1 MANVSMINAQL
12 SQGALDDAS
21 GEKENG
27 LRDMKA
33 QRRERAEMK
42 DEIKE
47 KQKRIKELQAEME
60 EIQADMDSAWGKVK
74 GFFGSDGGLADTT
87 EAIGTAAA
95 DMEKLN
101 HELVLLQEET
111 KDMQSQIQDKTE
123 NVNEVYQQT
132 EEFREGMNQATK
144 ESL

>member
-12 SQGALDDAS
+12 AQGSLEDAS

-33 QRRERAEMK
+33 QGRERAEMK

-87 EAIGTAAA
+87 EAMGTAAA

-101 HELVLLQEET
+101 HELLLLQEET
-111 KDMQSQIQDKTE
+111 K
-123 NVNEVYQQT
+123 
-132 EEFREGMNQATK
+132 
-144 ESL
+144 